1 MFEQDYLM
9 RQLLAFF
16 QALAR
21 SWEMK
26 EEDEDPEL
34 AAETL
39 ENAISSAVDMD
50 GGILL
55 SLAPES
61 IASVMRVSGIDP
73 QVTRYIAHSLLL
85 ESVYLSDAGN
95 DDLSNV
101 RAGQARAIAF
111 EYGFELPDDPSDFA
125 SLSEGL
131 DELSVSGYPEDLW
144 DGFAANNGD
153 EQAS

>member
-26 EEDEDPEL
+26 EEDDDPAL

-73 QVTRYIAHSLLL
+73 QVTRYIAHGLLL
-85 ESVYLSDAGN
+85 ESVYLSDAG
-95 DDLSNV
+95 DEALAHV
-101 RAGQARAIAF
+101 RAGQARAIAR
-111 EYGFELPDDPSDFA
+111 EYGFELPDDPSDFEA
-125 SLSEGL
+125 LSEGL
-131 DELSVSGYPEDLW
+131 DELSVSGFSDVLW
-144 DGFAANNGD
+144 DDFSVDSD
-153 EQAS
+153 ELGY